1 MSQSKITQK
10 PWLYKTE
17 LCKSFSTTGKCSYG
31 ARCQYAHGQ
40 AQLRPVTRHPK
51 YKSRR
56 CKNFDLGSCSYGSRC
71 CFIHSDQKK
80 EKNAGQRRRKNSR
93 KKKTQRAKSGRTRN
107 ESKDARAVTRLQQR
121 NLRNREAELAI
132 STPTVKPPPI
142 QQHLSS
148 NLFSSSQWSDTLSKS
163 PWSTPTSKS
172 PWSTTKPVGSEPL
185 LPIIQSSS
193 MSPRNYKPQE
203 FSSKDSQV
211 KAILEGIG
219 IIKPVIAAHPYGANA
234 ILEVDEYPYGTN
246 SPIGTPPTPIPTPIV
261 ADPSPIVADPYR
273 AKRLLPVYPVVSN
286 TNETPEAEPPTW
298 EEKNRGR
305 LNVFKSMGNK
315 SRSCRW

>member
-80 EKNAGQRRRKNSR
+80 EKNAGQRRRNKSR
-93 KKKTQRAKSGRTRN
+93 KKKSQRAKSGRTRN
-107 ESKDARAVTRLQQR
+107 ESKDGGRAVTRLQQR

-132 STPTVKPPPI
+132 SKPPPI

-148 NLFSSSQWSDTLSKS
+148 NLFSQSQWSGTLSKS

-172 PWSTTKPVGSEPL
+172 PWSTTTPKSPLGSEPL
-185 LPIIQSSS
+185 LPIIHSST
-193 MSPRNYKPQE
+193 SPRNYKPQE

-219 IIKPVIAAHPYGANA
+219 IIKPVIAANPYGTNA
-234 ILEVDEYPYGTN
+234 ILEVDEW
-246 SPIGTPPTPIPTPIV
+246 SPIGTPPTPIVT
-261 ADPSPIVADPYR
+261 DPSPIVADPYR
-273 AKRLLPVYPVVSN
+273 AKRGLLPVYPVVSN
-286 TNETPEAEPPTW
+286 TKETPEAEPPTW